1 MLFSKLTRYFE
12 KLEQTSSRLALIDIL
27 AELFSKVKSS
37 EIAKVVYLIQGRV
50 APFYEPIEI
59 GMSEKLVA
67 ESIARAFG
75 VEREEVLKE
84 YGKVG
89 DLGLVAE
96 RLSSLRKQGSVQYGS
111 SGPKSG
117 MTVAEVFKTLAEIA
131 GTNGEGTVEKKLEL
145 LSG

>member
-75 VEREEVLKE
+75 VKREEVLKE

-89 DLGLVAE
+89 DLGKITE
-96 RLSSLRKQGSVQYGS
+96 RLSSKFKVQS
-111 SGPKSG
+111 
-117 MTVAEVFKTLAEIA
+117 
-131 GTNGEGTVEKKLEL
+131 
-145 LSG
+145 